1 MSIKFMQKILYIF
14 LFCFVFTISNAEANL
29 KSLGKF
35 KDWESFALSEEGNK
49 VCFAQSIPVV
59 RAPKKLK
66 RDPSRLF
73 VSFRPGE
80 NIKNEISV
88 TNGYEFKPKAPVAAK
103 SGKKSYDLFSK
114 GRFAWVVDNE
124 DEAKLILTMKK
135 ASRLMIIGNTDK
147 GDQTTDHYSMMGF
160 TKAYNTAKKSC
171 S

>member
-1 MSIKFMQKILYIF
+1 MSIKKIILVVLFTFIF
-14 LFCFVFTISNAEANL
+14 NAVNAEENL
-29 KSLGKF
+29 KSIGKF
-35 KDWESFALSEEGNK
+35 KDWESFVLSQEGNK
-49 VCFAQSIPVV
+49 ICFAQSIPVI

-66 RDPSRLF
+66 REPSRLF
-73 VSFRPGE
+73 VSFRPSE

-103 SGKKSYDLFSK
+103 SGKKTYDLFSK
-114 GRFAWVVDNE
+114 GKFAWVVDSN
-124 DEAKLILTMKK
+124 DEAKLITTMKK
-135 ASRLMIIGNTDK
+135 ASRLMIIGNTNK

>member
-1 MSIKFMQKILYIF
+1 MSIKKILYII
-14 LFCFVFTISNAEANL
+14 LFFIIFNFANAEENL
-29 KSLGKF
+29 ESVGKF
-35 KDWESFALSEEGNK
+35 KDWESFILSKEDNK
-49 VCFAQSIPVV
+49 ICFAQSAPVV

-73 VSFRPGE
+73 VSFRPNK

-88 TNGYEFKPKAPVAAK
+88 TNGYEFKHKAPVAAK

-114 GRFAWVVDNE
+114 GRFAWVVDSE
-124 DEAKLILTMKK
+124 DEGKLILTMKK
-135 ASRLMIIGNTDK
+135 ASRLMIIGNSDS
-147 GDQTTDHYSMMGF
+147 GAQTTDHYSMMGF

>member
-1 MSIKFMQKILYIF
+1 MSIKKILYII
-14 LFCFVFTISNAEANL
+14 LFSIIFNFANAEENL
-29 KSLGKF
+29 KSVGKF
-35 KDWESFALSEEGNK
+35 KDWESFVLSQEGNK
-49 VCFAQSIPVV
+49 ICFAQSIPVV

-80 NIKNEISV
+80 KIKNEVSV

-103 SGKKSYDLFSK
+103 SGKKTYDLFSK
-114 GRFAWVVDNE
+114 GKFAWVVDNE
-124 DEAKLILTMKK
+124 DETKLIATMKK

>member
-1 MSIKFMQKILYIF
+1 MSVKKILLVVLFSFIF
-14 LFCFVFTISNAEANL
+14 NFANAEENL

-35 KDWESFALSEEGNK
+35 KDWESFVLSQDGNK
-49 VCFAQSIPVV
+49 VCFAQSTPLI

-73 VSFRPGE
+73 VTFRPAE
-80 NIKNEISV
+80 KIKNEISV
-88 TNGYEFKPKAPVAAK
+88 TNGYEFKIKTPVTAK
-103 SGKKSYDLFSK
+103 SGKKKFDLFSK
-114 GRFAWVVDNE
+114 GRFAWVAE
-124 DEAKLILTMKK
+124 SQDESKLISAMKK

-147 GDQTTDHYSMMGF
+147 GEQTTDHYSMMGF